1 MWEQFKRIHAAPAES
16 EWKSVIVGMTEPI
29 SDQLTTEP
37 GHGRL
42 GLLEGRRSI
51 VRQKSAELRAEHP
64 ALPEVLR
71 DFQVRGAGLIVA
83 KELIGY

>member
-1 MWEQFKRIHAAPAES
+1 M
-16 EWKSVIVGMTEPI
+16 
-29 SDQLTTEP
+29 DD
-37 GHGRL
+37 L
-42 GLLEGRRSI
+42 GLEGRRSI
-51 VRQKSAELRAEHP
+51 VRQKYAELRAEHP